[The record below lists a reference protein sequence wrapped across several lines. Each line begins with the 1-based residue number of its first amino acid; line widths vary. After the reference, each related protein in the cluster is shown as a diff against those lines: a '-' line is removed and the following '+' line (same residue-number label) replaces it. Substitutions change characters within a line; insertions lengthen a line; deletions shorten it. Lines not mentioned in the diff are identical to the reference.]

1 MSAPANEVPDSLQP
15 PAFVAEP
22 AAGAATVAGGGTV
35 VPGFRP
41 FGFPMPWE
49 RLSGSRQTLL
59 AWTVVFALL
68 IALPLVDSN
77 GGDLDGFANAGTYVL
92 LALGLNIVVGFAGLL
107 DLGYAAFFALGAYAY
122 GLAASF
128 QLKIP
133 WSPIWLPLTWVGQ
146 VSQVRF
152 GNIDV
157 AQLHFSYW
165 VMLPIAALLCAGFG
179 ILFGAPTLRLRGDYL
194 AIVTLGFGEIVPIVL
209 RNASSITNGA
219 QGLPG
224 VETPSIF
231 GLSFGFDSRPYYYLI
246 LGLVCVV
253 VFVSYRLQFSRTGRA
268 WLALREDEL
277 AAGPMGIDH
286 IKYKLMAF
294 AIGAGIGG
302 LAGTFHVAK
311 LTTATPDM
319 FQFTVSTIILVMVV
333 LGGMG
338 SIPGVAIGALLLTIF
353 QSLILGGL
361 SSWIHSIGAVIGVA
375 ALTTVDLNQANQL
388 IYGLVLVLM
397 MLYRRQGIVPARRS
411 VGALSVVEQ
420 SAQASRGGFRPSFV
434 IADTDA
440 SLTVGQPLLE
450 VKGLFKRFGG
460 LVAADRIDLVV
471 YPGQIVS
478 VIGPNGS
485 GKTTLFNMLTGLVRA
500 DGGTVTYHGIDITRL
515 PPHRIAKLGITR
527 TFQNLRLFNNLS
539 VMENVLIGQHARLAA
554 SPVASIFRTPAVRR
568 EEAGAV
574 SWACDILGL
583 FGNRLIPRIEHVV
596 SSLSYANRR
605 RVEISRALAARPRL
619 LLLDEP
625 AAGMNPIETLELM
638 DQIQSL
644 KSLGVTVLL
653 IEHKLE
659 LVNTISDRVIV
670 LDYGKKISEGDPASV
685 QNDPLVIEAYL
696 GKRRK
701 HA

>member
-1 MSAPANEVPDSLQP
+1 MSTAPINEVPDSLKP

-22 AAGAATVAGGGTV
+22 AAAAVVTPVGFRLPWVARVPAGRRTLLGWTVA
-35 VPGFRP
+35 
-41 FGFPMPWE
+41 
-49 RLSGSRQTLL
+49 
-59 AWTVVFALL
+59 FALL
-68 IALPLVDSN
+68 MALPLADSN
-77 GGDLDGFANAGTYVL
+77 GGDIDSFANAGTYVL
-92 LALGLNIVVGFAGLL
+92 LALGLNVVVGFAGLL

-133 WSPIWLPLTWVGQ
+133 WSIFFVPFSWLGQ

-209 RNASSITNGA
+209 RNSATITNGA

-224 VETPSIF
+224 VATPAIF
-231 GLSFGFDSRPYYYLI
+231 GFSFGFDSRPFYYLI
-246 LGLVCVV
+246 LGLVAVV

-286 IKYKLMAF
+286 VQYKLMAF

-338 SIPGVAIGALLLTIF
+338 SIPGVALGALLLTIF
-353 QSLILGGL
+353 QSLVLGGL
-361 SSWIHSIGAVIGVA
+361 SQWLHGLGTLINVA
-375 ALTTVDLNQANQL
+375 PLKTIDLTQANQL
-388 IYGLVLVLM
+388 IYGVVLVLM
-397 MLYRRQGIVPARRS
+397 MLYRRQGLIPARRT

-420 SAQASRGGFRPSFV
+420 TAQAGRGGFSRKFL
-434 IADTDA
+434 IAEPDR
-440 SLTVGQPLLE
+440 SLKAGEPLLE
-450 VKGLFKRFGG
+450 VKALVKRFGG
-460 LVAADRIDLVV
+460 LVAADNIDLVV
-471 YPGQIVS
+471 YPGEVVS

-500 DGGTVTYHGIDITRL
+500 DGGSAVYHGTSITRL
-515 PPHRIAKLGITR
+515 PPHRIAALGITR

-539 VMENVLIGQHARLAA
+539 VMENVLIGQHARLKTGV
-554 SPVASIFRTPAVRR
+554 VASVLRTPTVRQ

-574 SWACDILGL
+574 AWARDIVGL
-583 FGNRLIPRIEHVV
+583 FGNRLAPRLEHVV

-605 RVEISRALAARPRL
+605 RVEISRALAGRPRL

-625 AAGMNPIETLELM
+625 AAGMNPAETLELM
-638 DQIQSL
+638 DQIRSL
-644 KSLGVTVLL
+644 RDLGVTVLL

-670 LDYGKKISEGDPASV
+670 LDYGKKIAEGSPAVV

-696 GKRRK
+696 GRRHK

>member
-1 MSAPANEVPDSLQP
+1 MTAPVDDVPDSLHSP
-15 PAFVAEP
+15 VFVAQP
-22 AAGAATVAGGGTV
+22 TVAVAHRGRLLGLALPWDRLPASQRTL
-35 VPGFRP
+35 
-41 FGFPMPWE
+41 FGW
-49 RLSGSRQTLL
+49 TL
-59 AWTVVFALL
+59 AFALL
-68 IALPLVDSN
+68 LALPFIDTN

-92 LALGLNIVVGFAGLL
+92 LALGLNIVVGFTGLL
-107 DLGYAAFFALGAYAY
+107 DLGYAAFFALGAYTY

-133 WSPIWLPLTWVGQ
+133 WSTLWLPFLWLGQ

-152 GNIDV
+152 GPGDV

-165 VMLPIAALLCAGFG
+165 VVLPIAALVCAGFG
-179 ILFGAPTLRLRGDYL
+179 LLFGAPTLRLRGDYL

-209 RNASSITNGA
+209 RNASNITNGA

-224 VETPSIF
+224 VRTPSIF
-231 GLSFGFDSRPYYYLI
+231 GFSFGFTSWPFYYLI
-246 LGLVCVV
+246 LTLVGLI

-286 IKYKLMAF
+286 VHYKLLAF
-294 AIGAGIGG
+294 AIGAGVGG

-338 SIPGVAIGALLLTIF
+338 SIPGVAIGALILTIF
-353 QSLILGGL
+353 QSLVLGGL
-361 SSWIHSIGAVIGVA
+361 NQWAHALGNSTGVA
-375 ALTTVDLNQANQL
+375 PLKTLDLTQANQL
-388 IYGLVLVLM
+388 IYGIVLVAM
-397 MLYRRQGIVPARRS
+397 MLYRRQGLIPARRF
-411 VGALSVVEQ
+411 VGALSVGEQ
-420 SAQASRGGFRPSFV
+420 TVVAGRGGFKPTFV
-434 IADTDA
+434 ICEPDPT
-440 SLTVGQPLLE
+440 QKPNEPLLV
-450 VKGLFKRFGG
+450 VKGLVKRFGG
-460 LVAADRIDLVV
+460 LVAADHIDLIA

-485 GKTTLFNMLTGLVRA
+485 GKTTLFNMLTGLVRP
-500 DGGTVTYHGIDITRL
+500 DGGSATYHGTDLTRL
-515 PPHRIAKLGITR
+515 PPHKIAALGVTR

-539 VMENVLIGQHARLAA
+539 VMENVLIGQHARLNEGTLA
-554 SPVASIFRTPAVRR
+554 SVLRTPTARH

-574 SWACDILGL
+574 SWGRDVLSL
-583 FGNRLIPRIEHVV
+583 FGNRLLPRLDHVV

-625 AAGMNPIETLELM
+625 AAGMNPAETLELM
-638 DQIQSL
+638 DQIRSL
-644 KSLGVTVLL
+644 KDLGVTVLL
-653 IEHKLE
+653 VEHKME
-659 LVNTISDRVIV
+659 LVNTISDHVIV
-670 LDYGKKISEGDPASV
+670 LDYGKKIAEGDPASI

-701 HA
+701 RA

>member
-1 MSAPANEVPDSLQP
+1 MSTIPANEAPDSLQP

-22 AAGAATVAGGGTV
+22 AVGPLAGTR
-35 VPGFRP
+35 PRP
-41 FGFPMPWE
+41 FGFTLPWD
-49 RLSGSRQTLL
+49 RLPAGRRTLAGWL
-59 AWTVVFALL
+59 VVYALL
-68 IALPLVDSN
+68 LPLPLLDTN
-77 GGDLDGFANAGTYVL
+77 GGDIDGFANAGTYVL

-133 WSPIWLPLTWVGQ
+133 WSVLWVPFAWLNQ
-146 VSQVRF
+146 VSEVHF
-152 GNIDV
+152 GNGDV

-165 VMLPIAALLCAGFG
+165 VMLPIAALICAGFG
-179 ILFGAPTLRLRGDYL
+179 LLFGAPTLRLRGDYL

-209 RNASSITNGA
+209 RNASGVTNGA

-224 VETPSIF
+224 VQTPSIF
-231 GLSFGFDSRPYYYLI
+231 GLNFGFDSRPYFYLI
-246 LGLVCVV
+246 LGLVAVV

-286 IKYKLMAF
+286 VHYKLMAF

-338 SIPGVAIGALLLTIF
+338 SIPGVALGALLLTVF
-353 QSLILGGL
+353 QSLVLGGL
-361 SSWIHSIGAVIGVA
+361 NSWAHALGNAINVA
-375 ALTTVDLNQANQL
+375 GLKTIDLTEANQL
-388 IYGLVLVLM
+388 IYGVVLVAM
-397 MLYRRQGIVPARRS
+397 MLYRRQGLIPSRRTG
-411 VGALSVVEQ
+411 GALSLGEQ
-420 SAQASRGGFRPSFV
+420 TVQAGRGGFKPTFV
-434 IADTDA
+434 ISEPDPTLKAGQA
-440 SLTVGQPLLE
+440 LLTVN
-450 VKGLFKRFGG
+450 GLVKRFGG
-460 LVAADRIDLVV
+460 LVAADHIDLVV
-471 YPGQIVS
+471 YPGEVVS

-485 GKTTLFNMLTGLVRA
+485 GKTTLFNMLTGLVRP
-500 DGGTVTYHGIDITRL
+500 DGGTVIYHGTDITRL
-515 PPHRIAKLGITR
+515 PPHKIAGLGITR

-539 VMENVLIGQHARLAA
+539 VMENILIGQHARLNEGL
-554 SPVASIFRTPAVRR
+554 VASVLRTPRVNR
-568 EEAGAV
+568 EERRAV
-574 SWACDILGL
+574 AWARDVVSL
-583 FGNRLIPRIEHVV
+583 FGNRLVPRLDHIV

-605 RVEISRALAARPRL
+605 RVEISRALAGRPRL
-619 LLLDEP
+619 VLLDEP
-625 AAGMNPIETLELM
+625 AAGMNPAETLELM
-638 DQIQSL
+638 DQIRSL
-644 KSLGVTVLL
+644 RDLGVTVLL

-670 LDYGKKISEGDPASV
+670 LDYGKKLAEGDPASI
-685 QNDPLVIEAYL
+685 QQDPLVIEAYL

-701 HA
+701 SA

>member
-1 MSAPANEVPDSLQP
+1 LGWLIA
-15 PAFVAEP
+15 
-22 AAGAATVAGGGTV
+22 
-35 VPGFRP
+35 
-41 FGFPMPWE
+41 
-49 RLSGSRQTLL
+49 
-59 AWTVVFALL
+59 FALL

-133 WSPIWLPLTWVGQ
+133 WSLLWIPFSWLGQ
-146 VSQVRF
+146 VSQVKF
-152 GNIDV
+152 GTGDV

-165 VMLPIAALLCAGFG
+165 VMLPVAALLCAGFG
-179 ILFGAPTLRLRGDYL
+179 LLFGAPTLRLRGDYL

-209 RNASSITNGA
+209 RNASGVTNGA

-224 VETPSIF
+224 VQTPSIF
-231 GLSFGFDSRPYYYLI
+231 GFTFGFESRPYFYLI
-246 LGLVCVV
+246 LGLVAVV

-294 AIGAGIGG
+294 AIGAGVGG

-338 SIPGVAIGALLLTIF
+338 SIPGVALGALLLTVF
-353 QSLILGGL
+353 QSLVLGGL
-361 SSWIHSIGAVIGVA
+361 NQWAHALGNMTGVA
-375 ALTTVDLNQANQL
+375 ALKTIDLTEANQL
-388 IYGLVLVLM
+388 IYGVVLVAM
-397 MLYRRQGIVPARRS
+397 MLYRRQGLIPARRT

-420 SAQASRGGFRPSFV
+420 SAQATRGGFKPAFL
-434 IADTDA
+434 IAEPDRTLRA
-440 SLTVGQPLLE
+440 GEPLLN
-450 VKGLFKRFGG
+450 VKALVKRFGG
-460 LVAADRIDLVV
+460 LVAADRINLVV
-471 YPGQIVS
+471 YPGEVVS

-500 DGGTVTYHGIDITRL
+500 DGGSAVYHGTEITRL
-515 PPHRIAKLGITR
+515 PPHKIAALGITR

-539 VMENVLIGQHARLAA
+539 VLENVLIGQHAKLKTGV
-554 SPVASIFRTPAVRR
+554 VASVLRTPAVRH

-574 SWACDILGL
+574 AWAHDVVGL
-583 FGNRLIPRIEHVV
+583 FGNRLTPRLEHVV

-605 RVEISRALAARPRL
+605 RVEISRALAGRPRL

-625 AAGMNPIETLELM
+625 AAGMNPAETLELM

-644 KSLGVTVLL
+644 RDLGVTVLL

-670 LDYGKKISEGDPASV
+670 LDYGKKIAEGTPAEV

-696 GKRRK
+696 GKRHQK

>member
-1 MSAPANEVPDSLQP
+1 MSTTPLDDAPDSLQP
-15 PAFVAEP
+15 PAYVAEP
-22 AAGAATVAGGGTV
+22 AIGATATLSPTPRA
-35 VPGFRP
+35 
-41 FGFPMPWE
+41 FGVPMPWA
-49 RLSGSRQTLL
+49 RLSSSRRTLL
-59 AWTVVFALL
+59 YLVVVFGLL
-68 IALPLVDSN
+68 LSFPLVDSN
-77 GGDLDGFANAGTYVL
+77 GGDLDNLANAGTYVL

-133 WSPIWLPLTWVGQ
+133 WSVLWTPFEWLGQ
-146 VSQVRF
+146 VSRVQF
-152 GNIDV
+152 GNADV
-157 AQLHFSYW
+157 AHLHFSYW
-165 VMLPIAALLCAGFG
+165 LMLPVAALICAGFG

-209 RNASSITNGA
+209 RNASGITNGA

-224 VETPSIF
+224 VATPTIF
-231 GLSFGFDSRPYYYLI
+231 GFNFGFESQPYYFLI
-246 LGLVCVV
+246 LLLVALVI
-253 VFVSYRLQFSRTGRA
+253 FVSYRVQYSRTGRA

-286 IKYKLMAF
+286 VKYKLMAF
-294 AIGAGIGG
+294 AMGAGIAG
-302 LAGTFHVAK
+302 LAGTFYVSK

-338 SIPGVAIGALLLTIF
+338 SIPGVALGALLLTVF
-353 QSLILGGL
+353 QGFVLGGL
-361 SSWIHSIGAVIGVA
+361 SGWAHTLGHVTGIAPLQTID
-375 ALTTVDLNQANQL
+375 LTQANQL
-388 IYGLVLVLM
+388 IYGVVLVLM
-397 MLYRRQGIVPARRS
+397 MLYRRQGLIPARRT
-411 VGALSVVEQ
+411 VGALSIVEQ
-420 SAQASRGGFRPSFV
+420 TVQAQRGGFKPNFV
-434 IADTDA
+434 IAEPDPTVKA
-440 SLTVGQPLLE
+440 SEPLLD
-450 VKGLFKRFGG
+450 VSGLVKRFGG
-460 LVAADRIDLVV
+460 LVAADHIDIVV
-471 YPGQIVS
+471 YPGEVVS

-485 GKTTLFNMLTGLVRA
+485 GKTTLFNMLTGLIKPDEGHA
-500 DGGTVTYHGIDITRL
+500 IYHGVDITRL
-515 PPHRIAKLGITR
+515 PPHRIASLGVTR

-539 VMENVLIGQHARLAA
+539 VLENVLIGQHTRLKTGV
-554 SPVASIFRTPAVRR
+554 VASVIRTPSVRR

-574 SWACDILGL
+574 AWSHDVLGL
-583 FGNRLIPRIEHVV
+583 FGNRLLPRLEHVV

-605 RVEISRALAARPRL
+605 RVEIARALAGRPRL

-625 AAGMNPIETLELM
+625 AAGMNPAETLELM
-638 DQIQSL
+638 DQIRSL
-644 KSLGVTVLL
+644 KTLGVTVLL

-670 LDYGKKISEGDPASV
+670 LDYGKKIAEGTPAEV

-701 HA
+701 SA

>member
-1 MSAPANEVPDSLQP
+1 MSTAPANEAPDSLQP
-15 PAFVAEP
+15 PAFVSEP
-22 AAGAATVAGGGTV
+22 AAGAAPVA
-35 VPGFRP
+35 RP
-41 FGFPMPWE
+41 FGLPLPWAKVPA
-49 RLSGSRQTLL
+49 RKRSLL
-59 AWTVVFALL
+59 GWTIAFALL
-68 IALPLVDSN
+68 LTLPFADTN
-77 GGDLDGFANAGTYVL
+77 GGDIDTFSNAGTFVL
-92 LALGLNIVVGFAGLL
+92 LALGLNVVVGFAGLL

-133 WSPIWLPLTWVGQ
+133 WSVLWVPFAWLGQ
-146 VSQVRF
+146 VNQVKF
-152 GNIDV
+152 GNGDV

-165 VMLPIAALLCAGFG
+165 IMLPVAALICATFG

-209 RNASSITNGA
+209 RNASGITNGA

-224 VETPSIF
+224 VQTPS
-231 GLSFGFDSRPYYYLI
+231 LFGFNFGFESRPYYFLI
-246 LGLVCVV
+246 VGLVAVV

-286 IKYKLMAF
+286 VKYKLMAF
-294 AIGAGIGG
+294 AIGAGIAG
-302 LAGTFHVAK
+302 LAGTFYVAK

-338 SIPGVAIGALLLTIF
+338 SIPGVALGALLLTVF
-353 QSLILGGL
+353 QGLVLGGL
-361 SSWIHSIGAVIGVA
+361 SQWAHSLGNFTGIAPLKTID
-375 ALTTVDLNQANQL
+375 LTQANQL
-388 IYGLVLVLM
+388 IYGVVLVLM
-397 MLYRRQGIVPARRS
+397 MLYRRHGLIPARRS
-411 VGALSVVEQ
+411 VGALSIGEQ
-420 SAQASRGGFRPSFV
+420 TTQAGRGGFKPSFV
-434 IADTDA
+434 IAEADR
-440 SLTVGQPLLE
+440 SLKAGEPLLE
-450 VKGLFKRFGG
+450 VKGLVKRFGG
-460 LVAADRIDLVV
+460 LVAADHIDLVV
-471 YPGQIVS
+471 YPGEVVS

-485 GKTTLFNMLTGLVRA
+485 GKTTLFNMLTGLVRP
-500 DGGTVTYHGIDITRL
+500 DGGTAMYHGTDITRL
-515 PPHRIAKLGITR
+515 PPHRIAHLGITR

-539 VMENVLIGQHARLAA
+539 VLENVLIGQHARLKTGI
-554 SPVASIFRTPAVRR
+554 VASVLRTPGVQR

-574 SWACDILGL
+574 VWARDVVGL
-583 FGNRLIPRIEHVV
+583 FGNRLAPRLEHVV

-605 RVEISRALAARPRL
+605 RVEISRALAGRPRL

-625 AAGMNPIETLELM
+625 AAGMNPAETLELM
-638 DQIQSL
+638 DQIRSL
-644 KSLGVTVLL
+644 KDLGVTVLL

-670 LDYGKKISEGDPASV
+670 LDYGKKIAEGTPAVV
-685 QNDPLVIEAYL
+685 QNDALVIEAYL

>member
-1 MSAPANEVPDSLQP
+1 MSTAPVDDVPDSLQP
-15 PAFVAEP
+15 PTFAAQPAVAVVKP
-22 AAGAATVAGGGTV
+22 A
-35 VPGFRP
+35 RP
-41 FGFPMPWE
+41 FGIAVPWWDHLPAA
-49 RLSGSRQTLL
+49 RRTLL
-59 AWTVVFALL
+59 GWVVVFALL
-68 IALPLVDSN
+68 LLLPLADTN
-77 GGDLDGFANAGTYVL
+77 GGDIDGFANAGTYVL
-92 LALGLNIVVGFAGLL
+92 LALGLNIVVGFTGLL
-107 DLGYAAFFALGAYAY
+107 DLGYAAFFALGAYTY

-133 WSPIWLPLTWVGQ
+133 WSVLWTPFVWLGQ

-152 GNIDV
+152 GTGDV

-165 VMLPIAALLCAGFG
+165 VVLPLAALLCAGFG
-179 ILFGAPTLRLRGDYL
+179 LMFGTPTLRLRGDYL

-209 RNASSITNGA
+209 RNASTITNGA

-224 VETPSIF
+224 VRTPSIF
-231 GLSFGFDSRPYYYLI
+231 GYSFGFDSRPYFYLI
-246 LGLVCVV
+246 VGLVALI

-286 IKYKLMAF
+286 VHYKLLAF
-294 AIGAGIGG
+294 GIGAGIGG
-302 LAGTFHVAK
+302 VAGTFHVAK

-338 SIPGVAIGALLLTIF
+338 SIPGVAIGALILTIF

-361 SSWIHSIGAVIGVA
+361 NTWAHALGGVTGVA
-375 ALTTVDLNQANQL
+375 VLKTLDLTQANQL
-388 IYGLVLVLM
+388 IYGVVLVAM
-397 MLYRRQGIVPARRS
+397 MLYRRQGLIPARRF
-411 VGALSVVEQ
+411 VGALSVSDQTVV
-420 SAQASRGGFRPSFV
+420 AGRGGFKPTFV
-434 IADTDA
+434 ISEPDPAMR
-440 SLTVGQPLLE
+440 SGEPLLA
-450 VKGLFKRFGG
+450 VNGLVKRFGG
-460 LVAADRIDLVV
+460 LVAADHIDLVV
-471 YPGQIVS
+471 YPGEIVS

-485 GKTTLFNMLTGLVRA
+485 GKTTLFNMLTGLVRP
-500 DGGTVTYHGIDITRL
+500 DEGTAVYHGVDITGLR
-515 PPHRIAKLGITR
+515 PHKTAALGITR

-539 VMENVLIGQHARLAA
+539 VMENVLIGQHARLNEGTLA
-554 SPVASIFRTPAVRR
+554 SVLRTPGARH

-574 SWACDILGL
+574 RWARDVLGL
-583 FGNRLIPRIEHVV
+583 FGNRLLPRVDHVV

-625 AAGMNPIETLELM
+625 AAGMNPAETLELM
-638 DQIQSL
+638 DQIRSL
-644 KSLGVTVLL
+644 KDLGVTVLL
-653 IEHKLE
+653 VEHKME

-670 LDYGKKISEGDPASV
+670 LDYGKKIAEGDPAAI
-685 QNDPLVIEAYL
+685 QADPLVIEAYL

-701 HA
+701 RA

>member
-1 MSAPANEVPDSLQP
+1 MSTAPADDAPDSLHP
-15 PAFVAEP
+15 PAFTAE
-22 AAGAATVAGGGTV
+22 ASAGALASPAR
-35 VPGFRP
+35 RP
-41 FGFPMPWE
+41 FGFALPWD
-49 RLSGSRQTLL
+49 RLSTGRRTLL
-59 AWTVVFALL
+59 GWTIAFALL
-68 IALPLVDSN
+68 LVFPLLDSN
-77 GGDLDGFANAGTYVL
+77 GGDLDGFSNAGTYVL
-92 LALGLNIVVGFAGLL
+92 LALGLNVVVGFAGLL

-133 WSPIWLPLTWVGQ
+133 WSSLWLPFTWLGQ
-146 VSQVRF
+146 VSEVKF
-152 GNIDV
+152 GNGEV

-165 VMLPIAALLCAGFG
+165 IMLPIAALLCAGFG
-179 ILFGAPTLRLRGDYL
+179 IMFGAPTLRLRGDYL

-209 RNASSITNGA
+209 RNASAITNGA

-224 VETPSIF
+224 VQTPSIF
-231 GLSFGFDSRPYYYLI
+231 GLSFGFDSQPYYYLI
-246 LGLVCVV
+246 LGLVAVV
-253 VFVSYRLQFSRTGRA
+253 VFVSYRVQFSRTGRA

-286 IKYKLMAF
+286 VKYKLYAF

-338 SIPGVAIGALLLTIF
+338 SIPGVALGALLLTIF
-353 QSLILGGL
+353 QSLVLGGL
-361 SSWIHSIGAVIGVA
+361 NQWAHAIGNMTGLIPLQSLD
-375 ALTTVDLNQANQL
+375 LTQGNQL
-388 IYGLVLVLM
+388 IYGVVLVLM
-397 MLYRRQGIVPARRS
+397 MLYRRQGLIPARRT

-420 SAQASRGGFRPSFV
+420 SAQATRGGFKPTFV
-434 IADTDA
+434 ISERDP
-440 SLTVGQPLLE
+440 SLKPGQPLLE
-450 VKGLFKRFGG
+450 VKGLVKRFGG
-460 LVAADRIDLVV
+460 LVAADQIELVV
-471 YPGQIVS
+471 YPGEVVS

-485 GKTTLFNMLTGLVRA
+485 GKTTLFNMLTGLVRP
-500 DGGTVTYHGIDITRL
+500 DGGTVTYHGTNITGL
-515 PPHRIAKLGITR
+515 PAHKVAKLGITR

-539 VMENVLIGQHARLAA
+539 VIENVLIGQHARLQANL
-554 SPVASIFRTPAVRR
+554 VASVIRTPAVRH

-574 SWACDILGL
+574 SWARDVVGL
-583 FGNRLIPRIEHVV
+583 FGNRLLPRLEHVV

-605 RVEISRALAARPRL
+605 RVEISRALAGRPRL

-625 AAGMNPIETLELM
+625 AAGMNPAETLELM
-638 DQIQSL
+638 DQIRSL
-644 KSLGVTVLL
+644 SDLGVTVLL

-670 LDYGKKISEGDPASV
+670 LDYGKKIAEGDPATI

-701 HA
+701 RA

>member
-1 MSAPANEVPDSLQP
+1 MSVPANEAPDSLHP
-15 PAFVAEP
+15 PAFVSES
-22 AAGAATVAGGGTV
+22 AAGATTTAPVS
-35 VPGFRP
+35 RP
-41 FGFPMPWE
+41 FGLPIPWE
-49 RLSGSRQTLL
+49 RVPAARRTLL
-59 AWTVVFALL
+59 GWTIVFALL
-68 IALPLVDSN
+68 LVLPLVDSN

-92 LALGLNIVVGFAGLL
+92 LALGLNVVVGFAGLL

-133 WSPIWLPLTWVGQ
+133 WSVLWLPFAWLGQ
-146 VSQVRF
+146 VSQVKF
-152 GNIDV
+152 GTADV

-179 ILFGAPTLRLRGDYL
+179 LLFGAPTLRLRGDYL

-209 RNASSITNGA
+209 RNASPITNGA

-224 VETPSIF
+224 VQTPSLF
-231 GLSFGFDSRPYYYLI
+231 GLSFGFDSKPYFYLI
-246 LGLVCVV
+246 LGLVALV

-286 IKYKLMAF
+286 VKYKLMAF
-294 AIGAGIGG
+294 GIGAGIGG

-338 SIPGVAIGALLLTIF
+338 SIAGVALGALLLTIF
-353 QSLILGGL
+353 QSLVLGGL
-361 SSWIHSIGAVIGVA
+361 SQWAH
-375 ALTTVDLNQANQL
+375 ALGNMTGIAFLQVLDLTQANQL
-388 IYGLVLVLM
+388 IYGVVLVVM
-397 MLYRRQGIVPARRS
+397 MLYRRQGLIPARRS
-411 VGALSVVEQ
+411 VGALSAIEQ
-420 SAQASRGGFRPSFV
+420 SAQASRGGFKPTFV
-434 IADTDA
+434 IIEPDRTSKA
-440 SLTVGQPLLE
+440 GEPLLE
-450 VKGLFKRFGG
+450 VKGLVKRFGG
-460 LVAADRIDLVV
+460 LVAADHIDLVV

-485 GKTTLFNMLTGLVRA
+485 GKTTLFNMLTGLVRP
-500 DGGTVTYHGIDITRL
+500 DGGTAMYHGADLTRL
-515 PPHRIAKLGITR
+515 PPHKIAKLGVTR

-539 VMENVLIGQHARLAA
+539 VMENVLIGQHARLSA
-554 SPVASIFRTPAVRR
+554 SPVASVFRTPAVRH
-568 EEAGAV
+568 EEAGALA
-574 SWACDILGL
+574 WARDILGL
-583 FGNRLIPRIEHVV
+583 FGNRLIPRREHVV

-644 KSLGVTVLL
+644 KNLGVTVLL

-659 LVNTISDRVIV
+659 LVNTISDRVVV
-670 LDYGKKISEGDPASV
+670 LDYGKKIAEGDPASV

>member
-1 MSAPANEVPDSLQP
+1 MSTTPLDDAPDSLHP

-22 AAGAATVAGGGTV
+22 AAGAPAVS
-35 VPGFRP
+35 VPGRRP
-41 FGFPMPWE
+41 FGLATPWD
-49 RLSGSRQTLL
+49 RLSSSQR
-59 AWTVVFALL
+59 TVLGWVIVFGLV
-68 IALPLVDSN
+68 IAFPLVDSN
-77 GGDLDGFANAGTYVL
+77 GGDLDNFANAGTYVL

-107 DLGYAAFFALGAYAY
+107 DLGYAAFFALGAYTY

-133 WSPIWLPLTWVGQ
+133 WSVLWVPFQWLNQ
-146 VSQVRF
+146 VQEVRF
-152 GNIDV
+152 GNGEV

-165 VMLPIAALLCAGFG
+165 VMLPIAGLLCAGFG

-209 RNASSITNGA
+209 RNASGITNGA

-224 VETPSIF
+224 VATPNLF
-231 GLSFGFDSRPYYYLI
+231 GFSFGFDSIPYYYLI
-246 LGLVCVV
+246 LGLVALV

-294 AIGAGIGG
+294 AIGAAIGG

-338 SIPGVAIGALLLTIF
+338 SIPGVALGALLLTVF
-353 QSLILGGL
+353 QGLVLGSL
-361 SSWIHSIGAVIGVA
+361 SQWTHVIGDA
-375 ALTTVDLNQANQL
+375 TGIAPLKTVDFTQANQL

-397 MLYRRQGIVPARRS
+397 MLYRRQGLIPARRT
-411 VGALSVVEQ
+411 VGALSVAEQ
-420 SAQASRGGFRPSFV
+420 SAQAARGGFKPDFQ
-434 IADTDA
+434 IASPDH
-440 SLTVGQPLLE
+440 TVKVGEPLLKVQGL
-450 VKGLFKRFGG
+450 VKKFGG
-460 LVAADRIDLVV
+460 LVAADHIDLVV
-471 YPGQIVS
+471 YPSEVVS

-485 GKTTLFNMLTGLVRA
+485 GKTTLFNMLTGLVRP
-500 DGGTVTYHGIDITRL
+500 DQGTAIYHGVDITKL
-515 PPHRIAKLGITR
+515 PPHQIANLGVTR

-539 VMENVLIGQHARLAA
+539 VLENVLIGQHARLKTGV
-554 SPVASIFRTPAVRR
+554 VASVLRTPAVRK

-574 SWACDILGL
+574 AWAHDVVSL
-583 FGNRLIPRIEHVV
+583 FGNRLVPRLGHVV

-605 RVEISRALAARPRL
+605 RVEISRALAARPQL

-625 AAGMNPIETLELM
+625 AAGMNPAETLELM
-638 DQIQSL
+638 DQIKSL
-644 KSLGVTVLL
+644 SNLGVTVLL

-659 LVNTISDRVIV
+659 LVNTISDRVLV
-670 LDYGKKISEGDPASV
+670 LDYGKKIAEGDPSSI

-701 HA
+701 SA